1 MGTSSQVADGD
12 AWTDAGPGLDPD
24 VARVLFLPG
33 DPHRGPHAG
42 DPKDD
47 DGYVPPRVP
56 EPGERLH
63 TR

>member
-12 AWTDAGPGLDPD
+12 AWTDAGPGPGPD
-24 VARVLFLPG
+24 VARVLCLPG
-33 DPHRGPHAG
+33 DLHRGPHAG

-56 EPGERLH
+56 EPRERLH